1 VLKARRRS
9 QNLTLARPAKQAL
22 SILKEKNINR
32 LAVVN
37 EKGELEGLLTP
48 EMIAKRLPEDTIAE
62 T

>member
-1 VLKARRRS
+1 M
-9 QNLTLARPAKQAL
+9 ARPAKQAL